1 MLIKYDK
8 KQIILQAIERTITND
23 NWITL
28 VILFVIILLAIMKL
42 IKPNKLLGYALAF
55 FTPGFFQ
62 KKVQNNVSI
71 YSPFHLL
78 LFSFS
83 SIVISLFLFF
93 VFTPKIYD
101 QSFLNY
107 LILLSI
113 ISLYF
118 FIRRLLDFT
127 FSNILGLSL
136 VTKYFL
142 YTKSGYLY
150 TLSLWLFPAI
160 ILYQYA
166 FKENLYL
173 LSFFLILFAFR
184 GFLILLN
191 NKRLVISKL
200 FYFILYFCV
209 LEIAPLLILY
219 KTTTTT

>member
-1 MLIKYDK
+1 MLIKTI
-8 KQIILQAIERTITND
+8 KQIQLQAIERIITND

-28 VILFVIILLAIMKL
+28 VIIFVIVLLAIMKL
-42 IKPNKLLGYALAF
+42 VKPNKLLGYTLAF

-62 KKVQNNVSI
+62 KKVQNNTSL

-78 LFSFS
+78 LFAFS

-93 VFTPKIYD
+93 IITPTIYT

-113 ISLYF
+113 TSVYF
-118 FIRRLLDFT
+118 FIRQILDFIL
-127 FSNILGLSL
+127 SNILGLSL
-136 VTKYFL
+136 VTRYFL

-166 FKENLYL
+166 FNKSIYL
-173 LSFFLILFAFR
+173 LVIFFILLAFRAFLILH
-184 GFLILLN
+184 N